1 MHHQEEKPSVQQP
14 RPQLSS
20 HHSWRQHL
28 TQTKERERSPW
39 KINHISGSVCHPSA
53 KGNLGLLLH
62 GAVSLSSRELFVV
75 VVVVVRSQ
83 SHVQLFV
90 TPWAAA
96 HQASLSFTISHSLL
110 KFMSIESVMLSNQL
124 ILCCPPLL
132 LPSIFP
138 SIRDFSRG
146 LKSC

>member
-14 RPQLSS
+14 SPQLSS
-20 HHSWRQHL
+20 HHSWRQK
-28 TQTKERERSPW
+28 TQTKKRERSAW
-39 KINHISGSVCHPSA
+39 KINHISGSVCHPSP
-53 KGNLGLLLH
+53 KGNLGLSLH

-75 VVVVVRSQ
+75 VVVVQSL

-90 TPWAAA
+90 TPWTVT
-96 HQASLSFTISHSLL
+96 HQAPLSFTISQSLL
-110 KFMSIESVMLSNQL
+110 KFISIESVMLSNHL

-138 SIRDFSRG
+138 IIRGFSRG
-146 LKSC
+146 LKSF